1 MEACVS
7 GLQAL
12 EDAQLFRQQGLPAA
26 ALGVKELQI
35 KQEEGKR
42 QPGQDEDRANY
53 TAFHVLRT
61 ANQERGLRDCNGR
74 TLAARFG
81 LSGAGRAKAKVE
93 QVMADRE
100 DAGMSVLSE
109 EQSDQ
114 MLVSQSSPLGYPV
127 ATINTVLEERGWQS
141 ENGGSELAVCRLKQ
155 YLGTMDE

>member
-1 MEACVS
+1 MGKQPS
-7 GLQAL
+7 
-12 EDAQLFRQQGLPAA
+12 A
-26 ALGVKELQI
+26 ALT
-35 KQEEGKR
+35 
-42 QPGQDEDRANY
+42 PGQDEDHANY
-53 TAFHVLRT
+53 TAFRVLRT
-61 ANQERGLRDCNGR
+61 ANRERGLRDCNGR
-74 TLAARFG
+74 TLTARFG
-81 LSGAGRAKAKVE
+81 LSGAGRAVVKVE